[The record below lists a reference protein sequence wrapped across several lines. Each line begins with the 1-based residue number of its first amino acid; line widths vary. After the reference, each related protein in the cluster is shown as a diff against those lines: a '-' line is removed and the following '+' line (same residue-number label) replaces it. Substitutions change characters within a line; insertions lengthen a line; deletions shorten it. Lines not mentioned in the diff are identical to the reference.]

1 MSLKGV
7 TPKERTWNFLA
18 ERISNQYAIAGIM
31 GNLQA
36 ESGFIFNI
44 LETYAKKVLAEHGQN
59 WTNETY
65 TKAVD
70 SGEITRSRFLNP
82 LPGKQFGYGLAQW
95 TFPTRKAGLY
105 DLAKARGA
113 SIADEQVQLD
123 FLWFELTNL
132 YKGTL
137 EKISKAKSIREA
149 TVTFLLEFEGPADK
163 GEGIKKKRTA
173 NAEEIYK
180 RFSKASTSTAGKEAV
195 QVAQD
200 FSKYINST
208 GTHYISNSGGDERG
222 KISGGKAGDQT
233 GREWQLR
240 SWYNR
245 PWNCVLRYEK
255 DSRVGQKLAE
265 LGIKAALNDKIGY
278 DQTQRMTYHTQLVN
292 AGYDPSKITVAC
304 EADCSAGV
312 IANTKAV
319 GCILGISAI
328 AGIQAT
334 YTGNMRSAYKAA
346 GFTVL
351 TASKY
356 LTGPDYLLPGDILL
370 NDTHHTCTNVT
381 RGKKAGA
388 GVTAS
393 ASAAQPK
400 PTTVS
405 APATQ
410 TAYVYSGKGAPS
422 QNVRKNMVCTADGVN
437 VRTSPKLANG
447 NFSKYLRVLN
457 KGDKVQMCDQ
467 ITTDRAWLY
476 VRIKCDKYSTGYIY
490 DFVCAD
496 YFKEA

>member
-1 MSLKGV
+1 MSLKGL
-7 TPKERTWNFLA
+7 TAKERTWNFFA
-18 ERISNQYAIAGIM
+18 EKIDNQYAVAGIM

-44 LETYAKKVLAEHGQN
+44 LEIRCRKALAEHGQN
-59 WTNETY
+59 WTNTTY
-65 TKAVD
+65 TQAVD
-70 SGEITRSRFLNP
+70 SGEISRARFLNP

-105 DLAKARGA
+105 DLAKNRGT
-113 SIADEQVQLD
+113 SIADEQTQLD

-149 TVTFLLEFEGPADK
+149 AVTFLLEFEGPADK
-163 GEGIKKKRTA
+163 GEGIKAKRA
-173 NAEEIYK
+173 AYAEEIYK
-180 RFSKASTSTAGKEAV
+180 RFATGAGNSTPKEETK
-195 QVAQD
+195 VAED

-208 GTHYISNSGGDERG
+208 GIHYISNSGGDERG

-278 DQTQRMTYHTQLVN
+278 DQAQRMTYHTQLVN

-319 GCILGISAI
+319 GCILGISSL

-334 YTGNMRSAYKAA
+334 YTGNMRSTYKAA

-422 QNVRKNMVCTADGVN
+422 QTVRKNMVCTADGVN
-437 VRTSPKLANG
+437 VRTSPNLANG
-447 NFSKYLRVLN
+447 NVSKYLRVLN

-467 ITTDRAWLY
+467 ITTDKTWLY
-476 VRIKCDKYSTGYIY
+476 VKIRCSAYAIGYIY
-490 DFVCAD
+490 DYVCAD